1 MLSRLCF
8 AAAAALTLTACDPA
22 ARCDRGI
29 ESAGE
34 DLREARDSK
43 SGFAKASPDLLK
55 ATALLGAAEVQRVA
69 KDYEACIAKVGEAR
83 DAIKAA
89 RKAD

>member
-1 MLSRLCF
+1 MLLRLSCLSL
-8 AAAAALTLTACDPA
+8 AVLALSACDPA
-22 ARCDRGI
+22 ARCSRGI

-34 DLREARDSK
+34 DLQSVRDSK

-69 KDYEACIAKVGEAR
+69 KDYEACIAKVDEAR
-83 DAIKAA
+83 QAIKAA